1 MSAMAISGGRSP
13 GGGQM
18 SSHRRRES
26 EDWTRDTSSRTH
38 RLSAG
43 RHRCEQLAQSRYA
56 AAPRRAVATS
66 RWRVRRRLDDT
77 GHRLSVGSRSR
88 TDAEL

>member
-66 RWRVRRRLDDT
+66 RWRRATTTRR
-77 GHRLSVGSRSR
+77 HRSSPVSRQPVTHR
-88 TDAEL
+88 R